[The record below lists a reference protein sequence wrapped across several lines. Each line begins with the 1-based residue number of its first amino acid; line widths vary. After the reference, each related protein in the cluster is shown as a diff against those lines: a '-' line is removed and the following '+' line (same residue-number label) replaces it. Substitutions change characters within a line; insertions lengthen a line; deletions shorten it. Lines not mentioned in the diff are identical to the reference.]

1 MKNREC
7 IGLSIA
13 LTSVHEVECTVPV
26 TSSRTKTLHAK
37 LLIGTLTLLFAS
49 PLWAQTASVQKPAP
63 FTDFSGYVKWIQ
75 RNHKAPFDRDGAV
88 IPPGGAK
95 ALREAQAKKHT
106 LESLKTAAAQ
116 NAYQNVQVN
125 QDRNP
130 WPKAEIGAAVDPS
143 DASAWV
149 VMTNDFR
156 ENYDKMFYHVSTDNG
171 ITWTDDSMVG
181 GNDPFTGFIP
191 LTFQSDPGV
200 SFDGAGNSYL
210 STITGNLIF
219 DFINGYENF
228 DTEIDV
234 AQGFSHGI
242 FTSLLPTPIDDQ
254 PCNGTFTGAFV
265 CDGTLDKPL
274 ITTDGNNSSPNAGTT
289 YVYYTFFCNFP
300 VSGTCTDGTASIPTF
315 SSAILESH
323 SPGPGQPFSA
333 PALVSGPLINTQF
346 SSMVIDASGTPHIF
360 FDDFTQFPVINMW
373 ESTLTGGVWTVSKS
387 PVASFIFN
395 GLRNLNWA
403 FRDNGAAAPGC
414 GIHGHTAHCAFSAN
428 QVAGGKF
435 EGTPSVYVANI
446 NVSTGA
452 SHIARVNND
461 PFNDQKGHFFA
472 WATATPAGNVYVGW
486 YDSRNDVFNTKVEYF
501 VGKSTDGGKTFPVQ
515 KAVSDVPFNPCTGFP
530 GCGFFGD
537 YTQLVSGPDGVV
549 HAAWSDTRDQAS
561 MQIWSEK
568 ITW

>member
-1 MKNREC
+1 MKNCDCSNIFVEPPFAHTVERTVRAN
-7 IGLSIA
+7 LSHA
-13 LTSVHEVECTVPV
+13 
-26 TSSRTKTLHAK
+26 KTRCAK
-37 LLIGTLTLLFAS
+37 LLSGAFALLFAV
-49 PLWAQTASVQKPAP
+49 PLWAQTARVQKPTP
-63 FTDFSGYVKWIQ
+63 FKDFPGYVQWMRKI
-75 RNHKAPFDRDGAV
+75 HKAPFDRDGSV
-88 IPPGGAK
+88 LPTEGAK

-106 LESLKTAAAQ
+106 LEAMNAAAAQ
-116 NAYQNVQVN
+116 NAYQNVKVN

-130 WPKAEIGAAVDPS
+130 WPKAEVGAAVDPS
-143 DASAWV
+143 DANAWV

-156 ENYDKMFYHVSTDNG
+156 ENFDKMFYHVSTDNG
-171 ITWTDDSMVG
+171 KTWTDDSMVG

-200 SFDGAGNSYL
+200 SFDGVGNSYL

-219 DFINGYENF
+219 DFVNLYENL

-242 FTSLLPTPIDDQ
+242 FTSLLPTPIDVQ
-254 PCNGTFTGAFV
+254 PCNGTFTGGFV
-265 CDGTLDKPL
+265 CDGALDKPL
-274 ITTDGNNSSPNAGTT
+274 ITTDGNNSSPNADTT
-289 YVYYTFFCNFP
+289 YVYYTFFCNAP
-300 VSGTCTDGTASIPTF
+300 SSGTCTDGTASIPAF

-333 PALVSGPLINTQF
+333 PALVSGALVNTQF

-360 FDDFTQFPVINMW
+360 FDDFTNAPVINMW
-373 ESTLTGGVWTVSKS
+373 ESTLTGGVWTVSRK

-395 GLRNLNWA
+395 GLNNLNWA
-403 FRDNGAAAPGC
+403 FRDMGAAAPGC

-435 EGTPSVYVANI
+435 EGTPSVYVV
-446 NVSTGA
+446 NVSVNNGA
-452 SHIARVNND
+452 SSVARVNND
-461 PFNDQKGHFFA
+461 AFNDLRGHFFA
-472 WATATPAGNVYVGW
+472 WATATPAGTVYVGW

-515 KAVSDVPFNPCTGFP
+515 KAVSDVAFNPCTGFP

-537 YTQLVSGPDGVV
+537 YTQLVSGPDGAV
-549 HAAWSDTRDQAS
+549 HAAWSDTRDEAS